1 MPGAELV
8 VVVCAAGARI
18 HASPVRVRIGH
29 LGPWT
34 RDGAVREVE
43 RVARA
48 DLGDVYC
55 FALSSTGLIAVVH
68 SSTSEVALLSA
79 DAQRELWR
87 AKVRCMH
94 ACARAGVLRHQVGKG
109 STRHCCS
116 ALLCVQCSH
125 DCTQTHTHS

>member
-1 MPGAELV
+1 MCARAQVTAPHVPGAELV
-8 VVVCAAGARI
+8 VAVCAAGARI

-29 LGPWT
+29 LGWT

-48 DLGDVYC
+48 DLGDVHG

-68 SSTSEVALLSA
+68 QSTSEVALLSA

-94 ACARAGVLRHQVGKG
+94 ACARAGVRRQRVGKDQLD
-109 STRHCCS
+109 
-116 ALLCVQCSH
+116 A
-125 DCTQTHTHS
+125 